1 MFIYMSGTPRN
12 DKYQNLE
19 NSLCTHRLFSLHG
32 SYEKAVHNWLNLT
45 KKEAEL
51 GNDAFPKFIM
61 LDSGAFTAWNAGEE
75 TRLEDV
81 FRSYDKFEKNAG
93 DLFNEIWMVN
103 LDKIPGERGRDPTP
117 DEIKEA
123 VEISD
128 INYAKL
134 VERFGERI
142 LPVFHQGEP
151 DDRMY
156 ELAEI
161 AQYIC
166 ISPRNDV
173 HEGLRKIWSQERHF
187 LLHKKFPG
195 HKTHGLATTGNLM
208 LSDVP
213 WYSVD
218 SAAWIIHA
226 AYGKLDV
233 FEEKRY
239 TNYFVTYEGGKQKRE
254 SSHVDNLL
262 PLRRQKVI
270 EAIESYGF
278 SLEEVQSDV
287 RPRSLVCM
295 GELAKFVEY
304 ARESQKTRK
313 ICTQQTLFGE
323 I

>member
-12 DKYQNLE
+12 DKFQNIE
-19 NSLCTHRLFSLHG
+19 NKLCTHRLFSLHG
-32 SYEKAVHNWLNLT
+32 AYERAVQNWLNFT
-45 KKEAEL
+45 KKEAEN
-51 GNDAFPKFIM
+51 GNMDFPKFIM

-93 DLFNEIWMVN
+93 ILFDQIWMIN
-103 LDKIPGERGRDPTP
+103 LDKIPGERGRDPTA
-117 DEIKEA
+117 DEVKEA
-123 VEISD
+123 IEISD

-134 VERFGERI
+134 VDRFGERI

-151 DDRMY
+151 DERMF

-161 AQYIC
+161 AKYLC

-187 LLHKKFPG
+187 LLHERYPG
-195 HKTHGLATTGNLM
+195 HMTHGLATTGNNM
-208 LSDVP
+208 IADVP
-213 WYSVD
+213 WFSVD

-233 FEEKRY
+233 FEGKRY
-239 TNYFVTYEGGKQKRE
+239 ANYFVTYEGGKQKRE
-254 SSHVDNLL
+254 PTHIDNML
-262 PLRRQKVI
+262 PYRREQVI
-270 EAIESYGF
+270 AAIENYGF
-278 SLEEVQSDV
+278 TLEQVQTDV

-295 GELAKFVEY
+295 GELAKFVAF
-304 ARESQKTRK
+304 ARENKKTRE

-323 I
+323 T

>member
-12 DKYQNLE
+12 DKHQRLE

-32 SYEKAVHNWLNLT
+32 SYKRAVMNWLENT
-45 KKEAEL
+45 KQEAAN
-51 GNDAFPKFIM
+51 GHPYPRYIM
-61 LDSGAFTAWNAGEE
+61 LDSGAFTAWNAGEQ
-75 TRLEDV
+75 THLDDV
-81 FRSYDKFEKNAG
+81 FRAYDEFEKNSEG
-93 DLFNEIWMVN
+93 LFDEIWMIN
-103 LDKIPGERGRDPTP
+103 LDKIPGERGRDPTVA
-117 DEIKEA
+117 ELNEA
-123 VEISD
+123 LEISD
-128 INYAKL
+128 INYERL
-134 VERFGERI
+134 VSRFGERI

-151 DDRMY
+151 DKRMF

-161 AQYIC
+161 AKYIC

-187 LLHKKFPG
+187 LLHKKYPS
-195 HKTHGLATTGNLM
+195 HMTHGLATTGNLM
-208 LSDVP
+208 IQDVP

-226 AYGKLDV
+226 AYGKLDI
-233 FEEKRY
+233 FEGRKY

-254 SSHVDNLL
+254 ASHVDNLL
-262 PLRRQKVI
+262 PAKRERVI
-270 EAIESYGF
+270 DAISQYGF
-278 SLEEVQSDV
+278 TLQEVREDV

-295 GELAKFVEY
+295 GELTRFVDY
-304 ARESQKTRK
+304 AREQKKTRE